1 MPRGAIPEYPP
12 ILRGTVEEQMIQLRE
27 YIIRNIEAM
36 QRDLTASGG
45 TIYVDNGVAYVT
57 INGSTMTLQ
66 EFIQNYV
73 NSDGNTI
80 NITVNAN
87 IESNPDLQEKTFNV
101 TENGD
106 FSVLPDADKD
116 GLSKVNLHVTV
127 PADGPSGTIQITENG
142 TVDVTDY
149 ANASVNVQPDLQ
161 TKSITIAENGTQTV
175 MPDTGKD
182 GLTSVEITVNVPQGI
197 TPSGTI
203 NITNNGT
210 HDVTNYASANVQ
222 VPSAAPNL
230 QSKNATPSGSAQ
242 TIVPD
247 SEYDGLS
254 SVIIAAAPL
263 ETKSVTPTASQ
274 QIITPSSGQYG
285 MSQVTVEG
293 DADLIAGNIKKDIVI
308 FGVTGTYEGSGG
320 SAVNGSLIYIDCS
333 SNIDEVTATVN
344 GNTYTAY
351 LDTSTH
357 KAYVTIPRTDTITTQ
372 TCVLRGY
379 NSGSEVTSANLTM
392 SGIAYYTA
400 TLSTSSLVYN
410 NGVWTGV
417 DTHSWQDLGGT
428 PATMTEQPSNLLF
441 TVTEHGSQGYDHG
454 QGGIALTPAISMRGY
469 TAIEIKVSL
478 LGGIDGPWFCADDTA
493 PAYMVPDNIRTRGI
507 KLSDWTSVF
516 QIPSEDQGKMLYL
529 YFGGYA
535 EYGAGAVNCAAITR
549 IRFV

>member
-57 INGSTMTLQ
+57 INGGTMTLQ
-66 EFIQNYV
+66 EFIENYV
-73 NSDGNTI
+73 NKDGNTI
-80 NITVNAN
+80 NVTVNAT
-87 IESNPDLQEKTFNV
+87 IETNPDLQEKTFNV

-182 GLTSVEITVNVPQGI
+182 GLTSVEITV
-197 TPSGTI
+197 S
-203 NITNNGT
+203 
-210 HDVTNYASANVQ
+210 
-222 VPSAAPNL
+222 VPSSAPNL
-230 QSKNATPSGSAQ
+230 QSKNATPSGSEQ
-242 TIVPD
+242 TIQPD
-247 SEYDGLS
+247 SGYDGLS

-263 ETKSVTPTASQ
+263 ETRIITPSASQ

-320 SAVNGSLIYIDCS
+320 SSVNGSLIYIDCS

-400 TLSTSSLVYN
+400 TLSTSALVYN

-428 PATMTEQPSNLLF
+428 PASMTEQPTNLLF

-469 TAIEIKVSL
+469 TAIEITVSL

-493 PAYMVPDNIRTRGI
+493 PSYMRPDNIRTHGI
-507 KLSDWTSVF
+507 KLTDWTSVF
-516 QIPSEDQGKMLYL
+516 QIPAEDQGKMLYL

>member
-45 TIYVDNGVAYVT
+45 SIYVDNGVAYVN

-87 IESNPDLQEKTFNV
+87 IENNPDLQDKTITITANGTQTV
-101 TENGD
+101 T
-106 FSVLPDADKD
+106 PDEGKD
-116 GLSKVNLHVTV
+116 GLSSVEITVNV
-127 PADGPSGTIQITENG
+127 PQGITPSGTINITNNG
-142 TVDVTDY
+142 THDVTDY

-182 GLTSVEITVNVPQGI
+182 GLTSVEITV
-197 TPSGTI
+197 S
-203 NITNNGT
+203 
-210 HDVTNYASANVQ
+210 
-222 VPSAAPNL
+222 VPSSAPNL
-230 QSKNATPSGSAQ
+230 QSKNATPSGTAQ
-242 TIVPD
+242 TIEPD
-247 SEYDGLS
+247 TGYDGLS

-263 ETKSVTPTASQ
+263 ETRIITPSASQ

-285 MSQVTVEG
+285 MSQVTVAG

-308 FGVTGTYEGSGG
+308 FGVTGIYEGSGG
-320 SAVNGSLIYIDCS
+320 SVNGSLIEITCS
-333 SNIDEVTATVN
+333 SNIDAVTATVN
-344 GNTYTAY
+344 GNTYNAY
-351 LDTSTH
+351 VDTSSH
-357 KAYVTIPRTDTITTQ
+357 KAYVTIPRTDTITAQ
-372 TCVLRGY
+372 TCVLKGY

-392 SGIAYYTA
+392 SIGIGYYTA
-400 TLSTSSLVYN
+400 SLSTSALVYN

-428 PATMTEQPSNLLF
+428 PATMTEQPTNLLF
-441 TVTEHGSQGYDHG
+441 TVTEHGSQAYDHG

-469 TAIEIKVSL
+469 TAIEITVSL

-493 PAYMVPDNIRTRGI
+493 PSYMRPDNIRTHGI

>member
-12 ILRGTVEEQMIQLRE
+12 ILTGTVEQQMIQLRE

-66 EFIQNYV
+66 EFIENYV
-73 NSDGNTI
+73 NEDGKTI

-182 GLTSVEITVNVPQGI
+182 GLASVEITV
-197 TPSGTI
+197 S
-203 NITNNGT
+203 
-210 HDVTNYASANVQ
+210 
-222 VPSAAPNL
+222 VPSSAPNL

-242 TIVPD
+242 TIAPD
-247 SEYDGLS
+247 SGYDGLS

-263 ETKSVTPTASQ
+263 ETKIVTPSASQ

-285 MSQVTVEG
+285 MSQVTVKG

-308 FGVTGTYEGSGG
+308 FGITGTYEGGG
-320 SAVNGSLIYIDCS
+320 SQPINGSLIVATCS
-333 SNIDEVTATVN
+333 SNITAVTATI
-344 GNTYTAY
+344 GSNTFTAY
-351 LDTSTH
+351 LNTSTH
-357 KAYVTIPRTDTITTQ
+357 KAYITIPYTITSGTVRVHGFVNGTEKTWADVTLSGIDKYTVALDTSAYLFRNGTWYGIESHEWVRYHPNQ
-372 TCVLRGY
+372 YVGTINVTESNGKITLALSPVSGGGTRYAWEYLTPLLSNRGY
-379 NSGSEVTSANLTM
+379 SQLEIVIDSL
-392 SGIAYYTA
+392 A
-400 TLSTSSLVYN
+400 TTDAVCAQCVSSISQIQSYALSV
-410 NGVWTGV
+410 
-417 DTHSWQDLGGT
+417 GT
-428 PATMTEQPSNLLF
+428 NVIPCTT
-441 TVTEHGSQGYDHG
+441 
-454 QGGIALTPAISMRGY
+454 
-469 TAIEIKVSL
+469 
-478 LGGIDGPWFCADDTA
+478 DGFYLEF
-493 PAYMVPDNIRTRGI
+493 YMN
-507 KLSDWTSVF
+507 DWTTRTVNT
-516 QIPSEDQGKMLYL
+516 
-529 YFGGYA
+529 
-535 EYGAGAVNCAAITR
+535 AVISS